1 VISRFLKTYFLSQV
15 HNGSFVF
22 RNKVVFRASSRS
34 NWPENKRTKKKR
46 EKKTKKKKMTNLN
59 KQTKCKKNRFFHKFT
74 MVHLFFEIKEISEP
88 LVDPF

>member
-1 VISRFLKTYFLSQV
+1 MISRFLKTYFFSQA

-46 EKKTKKKKMTNLN
+46 EKNLKRKKNDKNKPKKKEMA
-59 KQTKCKKNRFFHKFT
+59 
-74 MVHLFFEIKEISEP
+74 
-88 LVDPF
+88 